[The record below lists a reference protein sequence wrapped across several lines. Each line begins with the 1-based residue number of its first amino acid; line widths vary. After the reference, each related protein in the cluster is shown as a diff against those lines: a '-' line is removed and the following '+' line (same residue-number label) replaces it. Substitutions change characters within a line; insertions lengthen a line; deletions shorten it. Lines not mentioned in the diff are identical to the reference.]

1 MAYSP
6 DRFAGTDAP
15 LPGDGAAL
23 VLRALAG
30 LFGRLSSVLRPCV
43 ARGRAVQTARTG
55 RKCAHKDEKA
65 PYEPPVLTD
74 AEQAV
79 LDACSSAI
87 ASLAGPAPAAYAHD
101 SFVRALETGDLRAFK
116 IRLLFLK
123 ARDALKGLPVHRDFA
138 AGLEDAISRSEE
150 MAGCVPDGSPR
161 RLSRAEQERKRR
173 ILAKIEEEKRI
184 QPELPLEWPQEA
196 NRPEVPEDREDQ
208 EDRKDRQDEG
218 AENESREG
226 LQDRREEQKEGTP
239 PARQDGLDRPMRDS
253 SQYDII
259 NTTEDNGTSTEDD
272 SGSKSYQQVINK
284 RGQGPLDGLK
294 KDSEFQYIEKK
305 STCYVHFHQEKS
317 EKSGSS
323 GEIIDTKDFTVKE
336 AGDFCK
342 FTVKKM
348 GKPKGASPD
357 PIRKAREYETVEQIL
372 DDIESGAIVRY
383 ESADEIKDDLM
394 AGKLTPVEAL
404 MFAAALDRY
413 CETDLTEDEETDEDL
428 EREFNA
434 CDQMDPEE
442 DFDDREDGDDGD
454 DGEDDD
460 DGYLDEEDGR
470 GFGRSGTSFSYNPR
484 GFYGVG
490 GCSASGDWDRDD
502 EW

>member
-1 MAYSP
+1 
-6 DRFAGTDAP
+6 
-15 LPGDGAAL
+15 
-23 VLRALAG
+23 
-30 LFGRLSSVLRPCV
+30 
-43 ARGRAVQTARTG
+43 
-55 RKCAHKDEKA
+55 
-65 PYEPPVLTD
+65 
-74 AEQAV
+74 
-79 LDACSSAI
+79 
-87 ASLAGPAPAAYAHD
+87 
-101 SFVRALETGDLRAFK
+101 
-116 IRLLFLK
+116 
-123 ARDALKGLPVHRDFA
+123 
-138 AGLEDAISRSEE
+138 
-150 MAGCVPDGSPR
+150 
-161 RLSRAEQERKRR
+161 
-173 ILAKIEEEKRI
+173 
-184 QPELPLEWPQEA
+184 
-196 NRPEVPEDREDQ
+196 
-208 EDRKDRQDEG
+208 
-218 AENESREG
+218 
-226 LQDRREEQKEGTP
+226 
-239 PARQDGLDRPMRDS
+239 
-253 SQYDII
+253 
-259 NTTEDNGTSTEDD
+259 
-272 SGSKSYQQVINK
+272 
-284 RGQGPLDGLK
+284 
-294 KDSEFQYIEKK
+294 
-305 STCYVHFHQEKS
+305 
-317 EKSGSS
+317 
-323 GEIIDTKDFTVKE
+323 
-336 AGDFCK
+336 
-342 FTVKKM
+342 M